1 MVPGVTFFGSAV
13 QAAEV
18 VAVALDV
25 LVGNA
30 ASEGQVRGDRPHVL
44 GPDFLC
50 RGDGVLMA
58 ALDGGAIFVGE
69 LVAAVVIAPDII
81 RRAVF
86 GDADKRLGL
95 ALAGAFVPVADIDA
109 VCFVEIPL
117 QFGGHARA
125 PALCP

>member
-1 MVPGVTFFGSAV
+1 MVPGITLFGSAV

-18 VAVALDV
+18 VAVAFDV

-30 ASEGQVRGDRPHVL
+30 AGEGQVRGDRPHVL

-50 RGDGVLMA
+50 RGDGVLVT
-58 ALDGGAIFVGE
+58 ALYRGAIFVGE
-69 LVAAVVIAPDII
+69 LVATVVFAPDII
-81 RRAVF
+81 RRTVF

-95 ALAGAFVPVADIDA
+95 ALAGAFIPVTDIDA
-109 VCFVEIPL
+109 VGFVEVPF

-125 PALCP
+125 PALGP